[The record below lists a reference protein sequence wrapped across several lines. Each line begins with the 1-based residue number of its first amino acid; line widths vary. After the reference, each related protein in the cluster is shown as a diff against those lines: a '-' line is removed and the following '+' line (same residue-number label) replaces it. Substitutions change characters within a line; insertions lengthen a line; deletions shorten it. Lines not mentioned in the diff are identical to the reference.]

1 MIWAMIRISTHSVS
15 NINAY
20 TSLYK
25 YVIRLIFWGSNRHTV
40 KNRSGPQ
47 YSPAFSR
54 VSFQKYF
61 STSIHHS
68 PVWVLSEWQPCDS
81 STRSEASVQHQ
92 RLLTPGIHCG
102 SVNDSSM
109 QTENVRAF
117 HWGVK
122 KKKNMENIISSCISP
137 TYHFR
142 RMSLTN
148 KYCSVSNRKKKFEFH
163 LVTDL
168 KHNLHPIYSLS
179 SGIFLACLRLLL
191 VLGATCFPFLL
202 LLRTIMREMTHF
214 DQPWYSQKISQGS
227 FCSFAT
233 GTINCEMAMS
243 LISKRWSNEKKNLSI
258 FSRVVLALHHN
269 RKINWT

>member
-1 MIWAMIRISTHSVS
+1 MWQQHKVWSISPTPTTADTWHSLWLREWLIDA
-15 NINAY
+15 NRKRQGF
-20 TSLYK
+20 SL
-25 YVIRLIFWGSNRHTV
+25 RG
-40 KNRSGPQ
+40 
-47 YSPAFSR
+47 
-54 VSFQKYF
+54 
-61 STSIHHS
+61 
-68 PVWVLSEWQPCDS
+68 
-81 STRSEASVQHQ
+81 
-92 RLLTPGIHCG
+92 
-102 SVNDSSM
+102 
-109 QTENVRAF
+109 
-117 HWGVK
+117 K
-122 KKKNMENIISSCISP
+122 KKKTWKILYLVVFHQP
-137 TYHFR
+137 TIFDECPWQINTV
-142 RMSLTN
+142 LCQTE
-148 KYCSVSNRKKKFEFH
+148 KKFFEFH

-191 VLGATCFPFLL
+191 VLGASCFPFLL

-243 LISKRWSNEKKNLSI
+243 LISKRWSNEKNNLSI